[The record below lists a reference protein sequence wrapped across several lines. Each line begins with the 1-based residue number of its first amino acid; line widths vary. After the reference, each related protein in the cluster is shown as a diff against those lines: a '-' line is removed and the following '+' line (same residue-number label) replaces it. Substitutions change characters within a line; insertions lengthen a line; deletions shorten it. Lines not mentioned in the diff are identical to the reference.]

1 MSWPRLIWSGHEA
14 PSYGKDPVPVRIVA
28 KLNHTDSPHEI
39 VIETAQKDAMGE
51 LAWSATYDDYIRER
65 VVTHALIG
73 LKQAKEDL
81 ASANKMLRDE
91 LNERTKD

>member
-1 MSWPRLIWSGHEA
+1 MSWPLLIWSGNEP

-28 KLNHTDSPHEI
+28 KINFDSSREI
-39 VIETAQKDAMGE
+39 VIETAQQDAMGE

-73 LKQAKEDL
+73 LKEAKEAL
-81 ASANKMLRDE
+81 ANVNK